1 MTTAVRL
8 LPYAPAVLA
17 LWWMAG
23 DPSRA
28 VGADPSAPRR
38 GSGRIAPYDPPQ
50 PPYPPPLEPE
60 VPGLPSL
67 TTPAPAPEARR
78 GEAGEPGF
86 TLWDAL
92 HPGDR
97 ERRKLLSK
105 TEGEWGAL
113 TSEVVLRAPEPPKDT
128 PFERGEWSTE
138 DTVRI
143 PVTGPLSL
151 FGQAVLTGEYA
162 ANQEMNVV
170 GRTGVI
176 CKLPVWTGTALELR
190 GGPAV
195 KYSDALR
202 PGSRDAA
209 SVLLEVK
216 AIMPLT
222 SSLGLEYLGEA
233 LPALTPVER
242 PRLNQDLG
250 LAIPVSGGKLKLGA
264 KHRWDYFQTD
274 THPWTSNMQVYLG
287 FEIGR

>member
-1 MTTAVRL
+1 MTIAVRL
-8 LPYAPAVLA
+8 LPYAPAVLT
-17 LWWMAG
+17 LWWMAV
-23 DPSRA
+23 DLSRVIA
-28 VGADPSAPRR
+28 ADPSAPRR
-38 GSGRIAPYDPPQ
+38 GAGTITPYDPPQ

-60 VPGLPSL
+60 VPALPSL
-67 TTPAPAPEARR
+67 TAPASEARR
-78 GEAGEPGF
+78 PEDGAPAF
-86 TLWDAL
+86 TLGDAL
-92 HPGDR
+92 YPGDR

-113 TSEVVLRAPEPPKDT
+113 TSEVVLRAPEPGKDT

-138 DTVRI
+138 DTVKI
-143 PVTGPLSL
+143 PVSGPLTL

-176 CKLPVWTGTALELR
+176 CKLPVWAGTALELR

-195 KYSDALR
+195 KYNDALR
-202 PGSRDAA
+202 PGPPNQA

-216 AIMPLT
+216 ATMPPT

-233 LPALTPVER
+233 LPALTPVEH
-242 PRLNQDLG
+242 PHLNQDLG

-264 KHRWDYFQTD
+264 KQRWDYLQTNAQ
-274 THPWTSNMQVYLG
+274 PWTSSM
-287 FEIGR
+287 